1 MSRALAAADR
11 ISAGINTVQWRRAM
25 PARKIAACS
34 ETSGGMMRGEDNE
47 TTQGCAC
54 SARQTRREVLALA
67 SAVGIEIA
75 AGVAPAS
82 ADPADERPKPGDH
95 LVPIEGSEPPRPLT
109 PADVPKMP
117 LLAWPMDPKD
127 GVVRNGSRLNRVLLV
142 ALDPATLE
150 GPTRDRA
157 AGGIVAYS
165 AICTHQGCEVTRW
178 VADSDLLECP
188 CHESRYNPR
197 DGAAVIDGPA
207 PRPLP
212 ALPLAVA
219 DGKLVVAKP
228 FIGRP
233 GVIPT

>member
-1 MSRALAAADR
+1 MSAEDPRTTRGLACGLR
-11 ISAGINTVQWRRAM
+11 S
-25 PARKIAACS
+25 
-34 ETSGGMMRGEDNE
+34 
-47 TTQGCAC
+47 
-54 SARQTRREVLALA
+54 TRREVLALA
-67 SAVGIEIA
+67 TAAGLEIA
-75 AGVAPAS
+75 AGVARAS
-82 ADPADERPKPGDH
+82 TDPADERPKPGDH
-95 LVPIEGSEPPRPLT
+95 LVPIEGSEPRPLT
-109 PADVPKMP
+109 PADVPGMP

-127 GVVRNGSRLNRVLLV
+127 RVVRNGSKLNRVLLV

-157 AGGIVAYS
+157 TAGIVAYS
-165 AICTHQGCEVTRW
+165 AICTHQGCEITRW
-178 VADSDLLECP
+178 VAESDLLECP

-197 DGAAVIDGPA
+197 DGAMVVDGPA

>member
-1 MSRALAAADR
+1 MMS
-11 ISAGINTVQWRRAM
+11 GE
-25 PARKIAACS
+25 CG
-34 ETSGGMMRGEDNE
+34 ETID
-47 TTQGCAC
+47 CAC
-54 SARQTRREVLALA
+54 GVRQTRREVLALA
-67 SAVGIEIA
+67 SAAGLEIV
-75 AGVAPAS
+75 AGVAPVS
-82 ADPADERPKPGDH
+82 AEPADERPKPGDH
-95 LVPIEGSEPPRPLT
+95 LVPIEGGEPRPLT

-127 GVVRNGSRLNRVLLV
+127 GVVRNGSRLNRLLLV

>member
-1 MSRALAAADR
+1 
-11 ISAGINTVQWRRAM
+11 
-25 PARKIAACS
+25 
-34 ETSGGMMRGEDNE
+34 
-47 TTQGCAC
+47 
-54 SARQTRREVLALA
+54 VLALA
-67 SAVGIEIA
+67 SAAGLEIVAGI
-75 AGVAPAS
+75 APAS
-82 ADPADERPKPGDH
+82 AEPADERPKAGDH
-95 LVPIEGSEPPRPLT
+95 LVPIEGSEPRPLT

-150 GPTRDRA
+150 RATRQRA
-157 AGGIVAYS
+157 ADGVVAYS
-165 AICTHQGCEVTRW
+165 AICTHQGCEVTRL
-178 VADSDLLECP
+178 VADSKLLECP

-197 DGAAVIDGPA
+197 DGAAVVDGPA

-212 ALPLAVA
+212 ALPLALA

>member
-1 MSRALAAADR
+1 MLAATYQ
-11 ISAGINTVQWRRAM
+11 ISAGLNIARWRRTT
-25 PARKIAACS
+25 PAHKIAACS
-34 ETSGGMMRGEDNE
+34 EISGGMMSGECGE
-47 TTQGCAC
+47 TIGCAC
-54 SARQTRREVLALA
+54 GIRSTRREVLALV
-67 SAVGIEIA
+67 SAAGLEIV
-75 AGVAPAS
+75 AGVAPAL
-82 ADPADERPKPGDH
+82 AEPADERPKPGDH
-95 LVPIEGSEPPRPLT
+95 LVPIEGSDPPRPLT

-127 GVVRNGSRLNRVLLV
+127 GVVRNGSRLNRLLLV

-150 GPTRDRA
+150 GPTRQRA
-157 AGGIVAYS
+157 ADGIVAYS
-165 AICTHQGCEVTRW
+165 AICTHQGCEITRW
-178 VADSDLLECP
+178 IAESELLECP

-197 DGAAVIDGPA
+197 DGAAVLDGPA

>member
-1 MSRALAAADR
+1 MS
-11 ISAGINTVQWRRAM
+11 
-25 PARKIAACS
+25 
-34 ETSGGMMRGEDNE
+34 GEYGKTID
-47 TTQGCAC
+47 CAC
-54 SARQTRREVLALA
+54 GVRQTRREVLALA
-67 SAVGIEIA
+67 SAAGLV
-75 AGVAPAS
+75 GVAPAS
-82 ADPADERPKPGDH
+82 AEPADERPKPGDH
-95 LVPIEGSEPPRPLT
+95 LVPIEGGEPRPLT

-117 LLAWPMDPKD
+117 LLVWPMDPKD
-127 GVVRNGSRLNRVLLV
+127 GVVRNGSRLNRLVLV

-157 AGGIVAYS
+157 ADGIVAYS

-178 VADSDLLECP
+178 VADSDFLECP

>member
-1 MSRALAAADR
+1 MS
-11 ISAGINTVQWRRAM
+11 VEEPW
-25 PARKIAACS
+25 
-34 ETSGGMMRGEDNE
+34 
-47 TTQGCAC
+47 TTQRCTRGVR
-54 SARQTRREVLALA
+54 STRREVLALA
-67 SAVGIEIA
+67 SAGIVAAVG
-75 AGVAPAS
+75 PAS
-82 ADPADERPKPGDH
+82 ADPADERPKAGDR
-95 LVPIEGSEPPRPLT
+95 LVPIEASEPRPLT

-117 LLAWPMDPKD
+117 LLAWPMDAKD

-157 AGGIVAYS
+157 VGGIVAYS
-165 AICTHQGCEVTRW
+165 AICTHQGCEITRW

-197 DGAAVIDGPA
+197 DGAAVVDGPA

>member
-1 MSRALAAADR
+1 MMSEE
-11 ISAGINTVQWRRAM
+11 GG
-25 PARKIAACS
+25 
-34 ETSGGMMRGEDNE
+34 ETS
-47 TTQGCAC
+47 CAC
-54 SARQTRREVLALA
+54 GVRQTRREVLALA
-67 SAVGIEIA
+67 SAAGLLAGGI
-75 AGVAPAS
+75 APAS
-82 ADPADERPKPGDH
+82 AEPADERPKPGDH
-95 LVPIEGSEPPRPLT
+95 LVPIEGSEPRPLT
-109 PADVPKMP
+109 PADIPKMP

-150 GPTRDRA
+150 GPTRERA

-178 VADSDLLECP
+178 VADSAFLECP

-197 DGAAVIDGPA
+197 DGAAVVDGPA

>member
-1 MSRALAAADR
+1 MS
-11 ISAGINTVQWRRAM
+11 G
-25 PARKIAACS
+25 
-34 ETSGGMMRGEDNE
+34 EHSGAIQR
-47 TTQGCAC
+47 CAC
-54 SARQTRREVLALA
+54 RVQTTRREVLAFA
-67 SAVGIEIA
+67 SAAGLEVVAG
-75 AGVAPAS
+75 GVAPAS
-82 ADPADERPKPGDH
+82 AEAADERPKPGDY
-95 LVPIEGSEPPRPLT
+95 LVPIEGSEPRPLT
-109 PADVPKMP
+109 PADIPKMP
-117 LLAWPMDPKD
+117 LLVWPMDPKD
-127 GVVRNGSRLNRVLLV
+127 NVVRNGSRLNRVLLV

-157 AGGIVAYS
+157 MGGIVAYS

-178 VADSDLLECP
+178 VADSAFLECP

-197 DGAAVIDGPA
+197 DAAAVIDGPA

-212 ALPLAVA
+212 ALPLALA

>member
-1 MSRALAAADR
+1 MRAKYP
-11 ISAGINTVQWRRAM
+11 G
-25 PARKIAACS
+25 
-34 ETSGGMMRGEDNE
+34 

-54 SARQTRREVLALA
+54 GARSTRREVLALA
-67 SAVGIEIA
+67 SAAGLGIVGGI
-75 AGVAPAS
+75 APAS
-82 ADPADERPKPGDH
+82 AEPADERPKPGDY
-95 LVPIEGSEPPRPLT
+95 LVPIEGTEPHPLT
-109 PADVPKMP
+109 PADIPKKP
-117 LLAWPMDPKD
+117 LLVWPMDPKD
-127 GVVRNGSRLNRVLLV
+127 NVVRNGSRLNRVLLV

-157 AGGIVAYS
+157 ADGIVAYS
-165 AICTHQGCEVTRW
+165 AICPHQGCEVTGW
-178 VADSDLLECP
+178 IADSGLLECP

-197 DGAAVIDGPA
+197 DGAAVVDGPT

-219 DGKLVVAKP
+219 DGKLVVTKP

>member
-1 MSRALAAADR
+1 MMS
-11 ISAGINTVQWRRAM
+11 
-25 PARKIAACS
+25 
-34 ETSGGMMRGEDNE
+34 EEDPW
-47 TTQGCAC
+47 TTQRCAC
-54 SARQTRREVLALA
+54 ALRSTRREVLALA
-67 SAVGIEIA
+67 SAAGLEIVA
-75 AGVAPAS
+75 GGVAPAS
-82 ADPADERPKPGDH
+82 AEPADERPKPGDY
-95 LVPIEGSEPPRPLT
+95 LVPIEGGEPRPLT
-109 PADVPKMP
+109 PDDVPKKP
-117 LLAWPMDPKD
+117 LIVWPMDPKD

-150 GPTRDRA
+150 GPTRGRA
-157 AGGIVAYS
+157 ADGIVAYS
-165 AICTHQGCEVTRW
+165 AICPHQGCEVTGW
-178 VADSDLLECP
+178 IADSNLLECP

-197 DGAAVIDGPA
+197 DAAAVVDGPT

>member
-1 MSRALAAADR
+1 MMSAEYLGTMQA
-11 ISAGINTVQWRRAM
+11 
-25 PARKIAACS
+25 
-34 ETSGGMMRGEDNE
+34 
-47 TTQGCAC
+47 CAC
-54 SARQTRREVLALA
+54 AVRSTRREVLALA
-67 SAVGIEIA
+67 SAAGLV

-82 ADPADERPKPGDH
+82 AEPADERPKPGDH
-95 LVPIEGSEPPRPLT
+95 LVPIEGGEPRPLT

-127 GVVRNGSRLNRVLLV
+127 GVVRNGSRLNRLLLV

-157 AGGIVAYS
+157 AGGVVAYS
-165 AICTHQGCEVTRW
+165 AICTHQGCEITRW